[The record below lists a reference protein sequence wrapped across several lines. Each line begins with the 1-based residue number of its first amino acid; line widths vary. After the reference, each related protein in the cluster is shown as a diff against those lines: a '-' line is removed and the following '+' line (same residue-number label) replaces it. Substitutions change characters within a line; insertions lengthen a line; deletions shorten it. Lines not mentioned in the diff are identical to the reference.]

1 MLQTYDIDFIQKTFK
16 YIMPQTAA
24 ELPREYSLVQRLTAE
39 FLGTFGLIFA
49 ALGAIAMD
57 GFSGGNIG
65 HGGVAAA
72 FGLAVMSM
80 IYTFGGISGAHIN
93 PAVTIGFA
101 LAGRFRTGDAAAYIA
116 AQVLGGTSGEFAL
129 QALFGRESDAGLT
142 LPHIGIGGSFA
153 LEILLTGMLML
164 LILRVSRGA
173 REEGLTAAIA
183 IGGYVGLAALWA
195 GPACG
200 ASMNPVRSL
209 APALSSQH
217 FDDLWIYLIAPVVGA
232 ALAVLLDRM
241 FSANTERTSRT
252 SLTQVPDPAPQK

>member
-1 MLQTYDIDFIQKTFK
+1 MT
-16 YIMPQTAA
+16 
-24 ELPREYSLVQRLTAE
+24 QRLLAE

-49 ALGAIAMD
+49 ALGAIAMND
-57 GFSGGNIG
+57 FSGGNVG
-65 HGGVAAA
+65 HGGIAAA

-101 LAGRFRTGDAAAYIA
+101 LAGRLKSHFVTPYIT
-116 AQVLGGTSGEFAL
+116 AQIAGGICGEFAMTW
-129 QALFGRESDAGLT
+129 LFESDPAPGLT
-142 LPHIGIGGSFA
+142 LPHVGTGSSFA
-153 LEILLTGMLML
+153 LEVILTAALML

-183 IGGYVGLAALWA
+183 VGGYVGLAALWA

-209 APALSSQH
+209 APALAAH
-217 FDDLWIYLIAPVVGA
+217 NVEGLWIYLVAPVIGA
-232 ALAVLLDRM
+232 ALAALLDKV
-241 FSANTERTSRT
+241 FERGKKQTSRA
-252 SLTQVPDPAPQK
+252 SLAQMPDPAPNQ